1 MASKK
6 ESEQSEIGR
15 QLYLAEV
22 HPGKV
27 TGFFREEH
35 LLQRDEDFTLDP
47 EEGLAIMHHK
57 IKGEKL
63 RKKDLDR
70 WWKGKLKEWGYT
82 QANQKRRIEELHQQA
97 VRRLKDVG
105 VWDIIL
111 RRDFT
116 LEERETI
123 HRILTDY
130 KPPIRDPDSSEGFT
144 IYPDESS
151 WRRDLYGDSEF

>member
-1 MASKK
+1 MTSRK
-6 ESEQSEIGR
+6 ESEQPDIGR
-15 QLYLAEV
+15 QLHLEEA
-22 HPGKV
+22 HPEGYRGAWPHLYQKEFGKSP
-27 TGFFREEH
+27 
-35 LLQRDEDFTLDP
+35 LDDP

-63 RKKDLDR
+63 RKKDLDH
-70 WWKGKLKEWGYT
+70 WWRGKLREWGYT

-97 VRRLKDVG
+97 ARRLKDIG
-105 VWDIIL
+105 VWDIVL
-111 RRDFT
+111 RRGFT
-116 LEERETI
+116 LEEREII